1 MKNNMYKRP
10 WKKRKNQN
18 NNGIYAEYKSI
29 PFMQIH
35 DNEKLLFFV
44 DDDRWKFE
52 DIIKWTNIFVQ
63 EFPNIKF
70 CILPL
75 SMFKSAPKII
85 GKEYSMLN
93 NILKRCVE

>member
-1 MKNNMYKRP
+1 MVFIQNISRFHLCSFMIMKNY
-10 WKKRKNQN
+10 
-18 NNGIYAEYKSI
+18 Y
-29 PFMQIH
+29 
-35 DNEKLLFFV
+35 FFV

-52 DIIKWTNIFVQ
+52 GVIKWTNIFVQ

-75 SMFKSAPKII
+75 SMFKSAPKIT